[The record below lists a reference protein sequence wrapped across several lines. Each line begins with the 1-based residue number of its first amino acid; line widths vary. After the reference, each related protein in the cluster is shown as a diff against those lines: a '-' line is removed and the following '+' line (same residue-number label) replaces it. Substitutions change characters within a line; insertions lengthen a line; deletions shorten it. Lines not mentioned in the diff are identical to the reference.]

1 MFLIISNKLVAKIT
15 SISIL
20 WNFYI
25 QNKVLTI
32 TVLVLLL
39 IAASLLLKSTKGS
52 KKKGKDK
59 TPAQPITQLIGSTPE
74 RLEELNK
81 DLNPF
86 GFAYDINQ
94 DIFYS
99 VMDGWQRKF
108 GYCRLYDEGCAP
120 FSMIIDCEP
129 IYFNYGGMKW
139 LIEFWKGQ
147 YGMTTGG
154 EVGIYYTN
162 GPSLNIPGVF
172 NGTFYHC
179 VKDKDRINMYIAFKK
194 NGEIMFTR
202 NEYHWWLTGFMLAEF
217 SHPSELTMDIILELY
232 NRNMAE
238 AFVGGLIEAG
248 YNESEYH
255 INGNKVYIQ
264 FDKPHTKQP
273 ISRNALT
280 EYLMQRNNQ
289 SFCNAYNY
297 LTAEYSNTLDK
308 LAFVKRDSPY
318 MYDQIV
324 HMGKPQEVFEKSY
337 NKIQGYINTQDMDGV
352 VDDVGQ

>member
-1 MFLIISNKLVAKIT
+1 MFLIISTKLATEIA

-20 WNFYI
+20 WNFYTE
-25 QNKVLTI
+25 NKVLTI
-32 TVLVLLL
+32 IMVAVLL
-39 IAASLLLKSTKGS
+39 IIVSIFFKSIKS
-52 KKKGKDK
+52 RKKKGKK
-59 TPAQPITQLIGSTPE
+59 KKPTQPITEIVGTTPE

-81 DLNPF
+81 ELNPF
-86 GFAYDINQ
+86 GFAYDISQ

-99 VMDGWQRKF
+99 IMNGWQRKF

-129 IYFNYGGMKW
+129 IYFNYGGIKW

-147 YGMTTGG
+147 YGMTTGC
-154 EVGIYYTN
+154 EVGIYYTD
-162 GPSLNIPGVF
+162 GPSINIPGVF

-179 VKDKDRINMYIAFKK
+179 VKDEDRINMYVSFKK
-194 NGEIMFTR
+194 NGKVIFTR
-202 NEYHWWLTGFMLAEF
+202 SAYHWWITGFKLAEF
-217 SHPSELTMDIILELY
+217 SQPTELTMDIILELY

-238 AFVGGLIEAG
+238 AFVGGLKEAG
-248 YNESEYH
+248 YSDNEYEIS
-255 INGNKVYIQ
+255 GNRVYIQ

-273 ISRNALT
+273 LSRNALT

-297 LTAEYSNTLDK
+297 LTDSYSNTLDK
-308 LAFVKRDSPY
+308 LAVVKRDSPY

-324 HMGKPQEVFEKSY
+324 HMGKPQQVYEKSY
-337 NKIQGYINTQDMDGV
+337 NKLQGFISKQNIDEEG
-352 VDDVGQ
+352 